1 MTKLTTWQ
9 ATIQDD
15 DTGAAIVSPVVT
27 IRLGGPAGALADLF
41 DIAGSPLVVNPVTG
55 GIDGFVQVQMRPGR
69 YWVQAA
75 DGGTFSNAWYVDVM
89 PEEGLSWATRSEFVT
104 DWAAGMNL
112 PDGSV
117 VNAGGLQY
125 EIDSAAT
132 AITDLVGVKPF
143 DDVTPNHF
151 GENATPGTTDMTAHL
166 LSAISFAK
174 EADRIVRLLG
184 ETYVSDAITL
194 DSIRGLRFVGEFA
207 RDPLASNAATWIY
220 WKSGSTSGWLMAI
233 KSCANVSFEHVN
245 FFSNG
250 NTGKPSLVEFQCNE
264 STAVAPKNKFAST
277 GISFDG
283 CSFVVSV
290 ADTMSVAT
298 INLKSAAI
306 ISIKR
311 GNIYGSNAIKLGAD
325 TDVDP
330 DTGGATIPDGRVVT
344 VSLSEIIL
352 YGDIVRERVTGV
364 NLTDVY
370 FGKNSVDVVGEGYSA
385 AMVTSGNEE
394 VRSEV
399 LTNVNVDSDG
409 VTRNHQYLIEL
420 PSSPPS
426 GIVPTMTVI
435 GGSFQSAR
443 QIFHIPSG
451 KLSVSGATFIGQS
464 RAGGTGTYCAARLS
478 GSASSV
484 ELTGNGYDGLL
495 ALNSGFVVAQV
506 LVDDRS
512 VKHEGSKLLLAR
524 SLPTST
530 GIALTGSWQT
540 ILSRTIAQAE
550 GGRVKVSYNV
560 ALSSSVDTTFAARI
574 VINGVPVDAS
584 YQRFTTNTAS
594 AKLFNL
600 SCSPTIAEYAASLY
614 GGIPTIELQVYQST
628 GASLATVQGDN
639 STWQR
644 TTALVEVI

>member
-1 MTKLTTWQ
+1 MALTGHRAWARTS
-9 ATIQDD
+9 AGSIIA
-15 DTGAAIVSPVVT
+15 GAAVEVRRVADNSLATLYTDAGGGTGVSNPFAT
-27 IRLGGPAGALADLF
+27 EADGSYEFYTEPDRYNVLVGTGLSQETVPLDLTDGRAQVPWPSRAQAVA
-41 DIAGSPLVVNPVTG
+41 DIAG
-55 GIDGFVQVQMRPGR
+55 GFE
-69 YWVQAA
+69 AA
-75 DGGTFSNAWYVDVM
+75 DGTIKSDGIVQYVA
-89 PEEGLSWATRSEFVT
+89 S
-104 DWAAGMNL
+104 AG
-112 PDGSV
+112 
-117 VNAGGLQY
+117 
-125 EIDSAAT
+125 AT
-132 AITDLVGVKPF
+132 AISDMPGWLPF
-143 DDVTPNHF
+143 GDVTPNHF
-151 GENATPGTTDMTAHL
+151 GENTTPGTTDMTAHL

-174 EADRIVRLLG
+174 EADKFVRLLG
-184 ETYVSDAITL
+184 EVYVSDAITL

-207 RDPLASNAATWIY
+207 RDPLSSNAATWIY
-220 WKSGSTSGWLMAI
+220 WKSGSTDDWLMAI
-233 KSCANVSFEHVN
+233 KSCANVSFESVN

-250 NTGKPSLVEFQCNE
+250 NTGKTSLIEFQCNE

-330 DTGGATIPDGRVVT
+330 DTGGATIPDGRTVT
-344 VSLSEIIL
+344 VSLAEIIL

-370 FGKNSVDVVGEGYSA
+370 FGKNSVDVAGEGYSA

-409 VTRNHQYLIEL
+409 ITRNHQYLIEM

-426 GIVPTMTVI
+426 GVVPTMTVI

-495 ALNSGFVVAQV
+495 ALNSGSVVAQV

-530 GIALTGSWQT
+530 GIASTGSWQT
-540 ILSRTIAQAE
+540 ILSRTIQQTE
-550 GGRVKVSYNV
+550 GGRVQVSYNV

-574 VINGVPVDAS
+574 AINGVPVDES

-614 GGIPTIELQVYQST
+614 GGTPTIALQVYQST
-628 GASLATVQGDN
+628 GASLATVQGDD